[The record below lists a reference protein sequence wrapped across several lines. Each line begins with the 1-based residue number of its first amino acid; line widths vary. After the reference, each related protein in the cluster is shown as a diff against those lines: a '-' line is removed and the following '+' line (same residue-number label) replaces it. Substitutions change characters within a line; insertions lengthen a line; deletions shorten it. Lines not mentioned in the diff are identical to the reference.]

1 MLYLVVFQLHGDE
14 PTHTGFYEA
23 LERLGTA
30 ACVFDGAYLLDAGW
44 TAYGV
49 RKQLLPHLKPNDR
62 LIVTKMY
69 AHDCAGRLPKDLK
82 AFIERTITDWVAP
95 QPVIH
100 LPPDSDILP

>member
-23 LERLGTA
+23 LENLGTA
-30 ACVFDGAYLLDAGW
+30 ARVFDGAYLLDAGW

-49 RKQLLPHLKPNDR
+49 RERLLPHVKPNDR

-69 AHDCAGRLPKDLK
+69 AHDCAGKLPKDLK
-82 AFIERTITDWVAP
+82 AFIERTITDWYAP

-100 LPPDSDILP
+100 LPPDPDALP